1 MHLLTTNGRKA
12 LLEFLRNLT
21 PQVLLISCALYFYV
35 QWSAQNGYWSLIL
48 FLGLAGLAIMAAFA
62 NMDSFLD
69 SAFSQSDWVAEQRDK
84 LTEKGLMRRIFRLV
98 VLIAKHKPV
107 TLLELTVALVVI
119 YGASTTLVVTAMAT
133 VKRMYA

>member
-1 MHLLTTNGRKA
+1 MHLLSINGRKA

-21 PQVLLISCALYFYV
+21 PQVLLLSCALYFYV
-35 QWSAQNGYWSLIL
+35 QWAAQQGTWSLIL
-48 FLGLAGLAIMAAFA
+48 FLGLSLLAIMAAFA
-62 NMDSFLD
+62 NIEAFLD
-69 SAFSQSDWVAEQRDK
+69 SAFSQADWVSEQRAK
-84 LTEKGLMRRIFRLV
+84 LTAKGLIRRIFQIV

-119 YGASTTLVVTAMAT
+119 YGASTTLVVTAIAT